1 LADQQ
6 TCGKGLAEHSLLP
19 ARFGDLV
26 AAVAENLEAH
36 MPALD
41 LDDDD
46 SKREHEVYGRLVE
59 RHRAL
64 AEGLRAVGEE
74 MAAQRDLPMG
84 RHDEQAMSSP
94 RVREAFER
102 FVDAERGLLELL
114 EQRMELDRQM
124 LERMR
129 AAGGS

>member
-41 LDDDD
+41 LDDED

-59 RHRAL
+59 QHRAL

-74 MAAQRDLPMG
+74 MAAQRNLPMG

-102 FVDAERGLLELL
+102 FVDAERALLELL
-114 EQRMELDRQM
+114 EQRMELDREM
-124 LERMR
+124 LDQMR